1 MSKLNFGDK
10 VEVIVKVNGET
21 VSISAEELF
30 RFFTKPSFYLFKE
43 IPYDFHG
50 VCFLI
55 QEPPWECY

>member
-30 RFFTKPSFYLFKE
+30 CFFTKPSFYLFKE